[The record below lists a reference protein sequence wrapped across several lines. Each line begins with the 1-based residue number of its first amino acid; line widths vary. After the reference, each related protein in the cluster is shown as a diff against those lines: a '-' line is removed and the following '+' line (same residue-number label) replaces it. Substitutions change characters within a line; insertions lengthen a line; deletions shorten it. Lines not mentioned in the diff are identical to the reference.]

1 MALFNRV
8 APSVVLPGILAPQT
22 QSVDFDKYIGSK
34 TNLAGKADEAL
45 YITAIENINS
55 ETSVG
60 QQWNE
65 NLTNQGYSLG
75 QIQVPFYR
83 INAYFEYDEN
93 ERAKFEA
100 LSNGVSLPA
109 FLENLAKQGINQRR
123 HQAILYGFD
132 NSLEQGLLANATLV
146 NVPADSNN
154 KSTLL
159 EYSIPE
165 LQIFLSALVRQAMD
179 NSFNLIK
186 PVIFASSVRV
196 INYLKTAIV
205 PVGTYIENGGV
216 ASIAQVYDRVVSE
229 WLGCPKVEFV
239 ADDLLYS
246 KDGQDSIVIIAP
258 GMQDDGAAQSDD
270 VNQNLVGMFNS
281 ITYNTMYDAS
291 EGLVRMQNPDNFGKM
306 SALLSYKMTPGVSL
320 RSEAVIEA
328 KIKYSN

>member
-1 MALFNRV
+1 MALFTRV

-22 QSVDFDKYIGSK
+22 QSVDFEKYIGNK

-109 FLENLAKQGINQRR
+109 FLENLAKQGINQRK
-123 HQAILYGFD
+123 HQAVLFGFD
-132 NSLEQGLLANATLV
+132 NSLEQGIVANSTLV
-146 NVPADSNN
+146 NLPGDSGG
-154 KSTLL
+154 KQTLL

-165 LQIFLSALVRQAMD
+165 LQVFLSSLVRQAMD

-186 PVIFASSVRV
+186 PVVFASSVRV

-205 PVGTYIENGGV
+205 PLANYQANGAGV
-216 ASIAQVYDRVVSE
+216 DSIAGVYDRVVSD
-229 WLGCPKVEFV
+229 WLGCPKVEFI

-246 KDGQDSIVIIAP
+246 KDGQDSILIIAP
-258 GMQDDGAAQSDD
+258 GMADYSAQDED
-270 VNQNLVGMFNS
+270 VNQNLVGTFNS
-281 ITYNTMYDAS
+281 ITYNTMMDAS
-291 EGLVRMQNPDNFGKM
+291 EGLIRMQNPDNFGKM
-306 SALLSYKMTPGVSL
+306 SALLTYKMTPGVSL
-320 RSEAVIEA
+320 RKEAVIEC
-328 KIKYSN
+328 KVKYSN

>member
-22 QSVDFDKYIGSK
+22 QSVDFDKYIGNK

-45 YITAIENINS
+45 YITAIANINS

-83 INAYFEYDEN
+83 INAYLEYDEN

-109 FLENLAKQGINQRR
+109 FLENLAKQGINQRK
-123 HQAILYGFD
+123 HQAVLFGFD
-132 NSLEQGLLANATLV
+132 NSLEQGITANATLV
-146 NVPADSNN
+146 NLPADSNN
-154 KSTLL
+154 KQTLL

-165 LQIFLSALVRQAMD
+165 LQIFLSTLVRNAMD
-179 NSFNLIK
+179 NSFNLVK

-205 PVGTYIENGGV
+205 PVGTYIEQGGV
-216 ASIAQVYDRVVSE
+216 ASIAQVYDRIVSD
-229 WLGCPKVEFV
+229 WLGCPKVEFI

-246 KDGQDSIVIIAP
+246 ADGNDSILIVAP
-258 GMQDDGAAQSDD
+258 GLDNAEKQSDE
-270 VNQNLVGMFNS
+270 VNQNLVGIFNS
-281 ITYNTMYDAS
+281 ITYNTLYDAS
-291 EGLVRMQNPDNFGKM
+291 EGLIRMNNPDNFGKF
-306 SALLSYKMTPGVSL
+306 SSLLSYKMTPGVTL
-320 RSEAVIEA
+320 RKEAVIEC
-328 KIKYSN
+328 KVKYSN